1 MKGGRKMLRD
11 FDNLVSEKMKG
22 VKASAIREIFKVAG
36 KPDVI
41 SFAGGLPAPE
51 SFPVDAIKKICDD
64 ILSADP
70 ITALQYGISEG
81 YMPLREAIW
90 DRLTNKFGIKREDD
104 ELIVVSGSQ
113 QGMDLTAKVLLNEG
127 DGVICEEPSF
137 IGSLNTFRTYNAKLY
152 GVPMDEFGMKMDVLE
167 KTLAENKNIK
177 LIYTIPTFQ
186 NPSGITMTLERRKE
200 LLSIAKKYNVTI
212 LEDNPYG
219 ELRFSGE
226 DVPTLKALD
235 TDGLV
240 IYVGSFSKVFSPGLR
255 LAYVV
260 ANRGIIDK
268 LVVGKQAT
276 DVHTNVFAQMIA
288 HKYLTEYN
296 IDESIENSRKI
307 YSHRCSLMLSCMDE
321 CFPKSVTYTR
331 PDGGIF
337 IWATTPEGTDT
348 LKLMGEAI
356 EKKVAFVPGN
366 TFMTDIDA
374 PSNSFRLNY
383 STMPDEKIIKGI
395 SILGDLLK
403 SKF

>member
-1 MKGGRKMLRD
+1 MIRD
-11 FDNLVSEKMKG
+11 FDNLISEKMKG

-51 SFPVDAIKKICDD
+51 SFPVDAIKNICTD
-64 ILSADP
+64 ILTYDP
-70 ITALQYGISEG
+70 VTALQYGISEG

-90 DRLTNKFGIKREDD
+90 ERLINKFDIQREDND
-104 ELIVVSGSQ
+104 LIVVSGSQ
-113 QGMDLTAKVLLNEG
+113 QGMDLSAKVLLNEG

-152 GVPMDEFGMKMDVLE
+152 GVPMDECGMKMDILE

-186 NPSGITMTLERRKE
+186 NPSGITMTIERRKE
-200 LLSIAKKYNVTI
+200 LLALAKKYNVTI

-219 ELRFSGE
+219 ELRFAGN

-235 TDGLV
+235 TNGLV

-260 ANRGIIDK
+260 ANKGIIDK

-276 DVHTNVFAQMIA
+276 DVHTNVFSQMIA
-288 HKYLTEYN
+288 YKYLTEYN
-296 IDESIENSRKI
+296 IDDSIENSRKI
-307 YSHRCSLMLSCMDE
+307 YKHRCELMLKCMDE
-321 CFPKSVTYTR
+321 AFPKSVTYTR

-337 IWATTPEGTDT
+337 IWATAPKGTDT
-348 LKLMGEAI
+348 LKLMAEAI

-366 TFMTDIDA
+366 TFMTDIDS

-395 SILGDLLK
+395 SVLGELLK
-403 SKF
+403 SKFEN

>member
-1 MKGGRKMLRD
+1 MLRD
-11 FDNLVSEKMKG
+11 FDNLISEKMKG

-200 LLSIAKKYNVTI
+200 LLA
-212 LEDNPYG
+212 
-219 ELRFSGE
+219 
-226 DVPTLKALD
+226 
-235 TDGLV
+235 
-240 IYVGSFSKVFSPGLR
+240 R
-255 LAYVV
+255 L
-260 ANRGIIDK
+260 
-268 LVVGKQAT
+268 QA
-276 DVHTNVFAQMIA
+276 
-288 HKYLTEYN
+288 
-296 IDESIENSRKI
+296 
-307 YSHRCSLMLSCMDE
+307 
-321 CFPKSVTYTR
+321 
-331 PDGGIF
+331 
-337 IWATTPEGTDT
+337 
-348 LKLMGEAI
+348 
-356 EKKVAFVPGN
+356 
-366 TFMTDIDA
+366 
-374 PSNSFRLNY
+374 
-383 STMPDEKIIKGI
+383 
-395 SILGDLLK
+395 
-403 SKF
+403 

>member
-1 MKGGRKMLRD
+1 MVKD
-11 FDNLVSEKMKG
+11 FESKISEKMKG

-51 SFPVDAIKKICDD
+51 SFPVDAIKNICAD
-64 ILSADP
+64 ILDTDP
-70 ITALQYGISEG
+70 VTALQYGISEG

-90 DRLTNKFGIKREDD
+90 ERLTTKFDIKRESN
-104 ELIVVSGSQ
+104 ELMVVSGSQ

-152 GVPMDEFGMKMDVLE
+152 GVPMDENGMKMDILE

-186 NPSGITMTLERRKE
+186 NPSGITTTLERRKQMLE
-200 LLSIAKKYNVTI
+200 IAKKYDVII

-219 ELRFSGE
+219 ELRFKGE
-226 DVPTLKALD
+226 DMPTLKALD
-235 TDGLV
+235 TDGRV

-260 ANRGIIDK
+260 ANQGIFDK

-276 DVHTNVFAQMIA
+276 DVHTNVFSQMIA
-288 HKYLTEYN
+288 YKYLTEYN
-296 IDESIENSRKI
+296 IDESIAKSRDI
-307 YSHRCSLMLSCMDE
+307 YNHRCSFMLKCMDE
-321 CFPKSVTYTR
+321 CFPKCVSYTR
-331 PDGGIF
+331 PSGGIF
-337 IWATTPEGTDT
+337 IWVTLPEGTDT
-348 LKLMGEAI
+348 LKLMAEAI

-383 STMPDEKIIKGI
+383 STMPDEKIEKGI
-395 SILGDLLK
+395 KILGDLLK
-403 SKF
+403 SKFEK

>member
-1 MKGGRKMLRD
+1 MLRD
-11 FDNLVSEKMKG
+11 FDNLISEKMKG

>member
-1 MKGGRKMLRD
+1 MLRD